1 MIRPLVPLAF
11 SLAILMSCSDS
22 EMPSGAPIPPD
33 SATSSVVPSKVAP
46 SDQNDDQP
54 ADVAA
59 GDADEL
65 EVETAIATPVQK
77 PEWRGARLSH
87 AVNTQLDEYLP
98 VIDSNQGVLYFTGM
112 DRTGFFDFKLNI
124 TEQSNSGG
132 EDLWLSDIG
141 SLGAAD
147 ARPMAAINTRGH
159 EAITDCLPDGSLLVT
174 ANYPENM
181 SPKGV
186 SAGVETTD
194 LFHLLPTSEGWR
206 IQHLPE
212 PANSMFTEADATYFA
227 EDGLLLFV
235 SDRPGHVGE
244 YNKKGWKWKGSYWGN
259 TDVWVAEYDPL
270 SMRVRNPLRLPEPV
284 NTAGAERSPWLSPNG
299 LELYVSSNGPS
310 GEGPLKVVRFSRTD
324 RSDWT
329 QWSGPE
335 DVIIEGVS
343 DGDVWGFRIEN
354 EQTAWC
360 AASFPLGFTRSAM
373 TGGGDAGSFRE
384 TNFRGGYEVEGRQ
397 VASIDASREF
407 DILRLVRSEQPDV
420 VLEDVLFET
429 GSAELAATAAAAVD
443 WLADRC
449 SVNEGSVV
457 SLQGHADSR
466 GDAEMNLDLSR
477 RRAESLSAAL
487 KSRGVR
493 NSIEVE
499 AFGESAPKQSNAD
512 ALGRRANRRVEVYF
526 RPADQR

>member
-1 MIRPLVPLAF
+1 MTRPFISVAF
-11 SLAILMSCSDS
+11 SLAVLMSCSDS
-22 EMPSGAPIPPD
+22 ETPSVDPIPSGSGP
-33 SATSSVVPSKVAP
+33 SSTIA
-46 SDQNDDQP
+46 SDLEDDEP
-54 ADVAA
+54 HADVGN
-59 GDADEL
+59 GDAADL
-65 EVETAIATPVQK
+65 EVESGIVSPVQE
-77 PEWRGARLSH
+77 PDWRGARLSH
-87 AVNTQLDEYLP
+87 TVNTQLDEYLP
-98 VIDSNQGVLYFTGM
+98 VIDADKGFLYFTGM

-132 EDLWLSDIG
+132 EDLWLSTIG
-141 SLGAAD
+141 SLGAED
-147 ARPMAAINTRGH
+147 ARPIASINTRGH

-194 LFHLLPTSEGWR
+194 LFHLIPTKEGWR
-206 IQHLPE
+206 IRHLPE

-227 EDGLLLFV
+227 EDGVLLFV

-244 YNKKGWKWKGSYWGN
+244 YNKKGWKWNGSYWGN
-259 TDVWVAEYDPL
+259 TDVWMAEYDPL
-270 SMRVRNPLRLPEPV
+270 SMRIRNLRRLPEPV
-284 NTAGAERSPWLSPNG
+284 NTAGAERSPWLSPDG
-299 LELYVSSNGPS
+299 LELYLSSNGPS
-310 GEGPLKVVRFSRTD
+310 GKGPLKVVRFSRSD

-329 QWSGPE
+329 QWSQPE

-343 DGDVWGFRIEN
+343 DGDVWGFRLEN

-360 AASFPLGFTRSAM
+360 AASFPLGFTRSAI

-384 TNFRGGYEVEGRQ
+384 TNFRGGYTVEGRQ

-407 DILRLVRSEQPDV
+407 DILRLVRSGQPDV
-420 VLEDVLFET
+420 ILEDVLFET
-429 GSAELAATAAAAVD
+429 GSAELAAAASEAMD

-449 SVNEGSVV
+449 LVNEGSVV
-457 SLQGHADSR
+457 SLQGHADNR
-466 GDAEMNLDLSR
+466 GGAEMNLDLSL
-477 RRAESLSAAL
+477 RRAESLAAAL

-493 NSIEVE
+493 NPIEVE

-512 ALGRRANRRVEVYF
+512 ARGRRANRRVEVYF
-526 RPADQR
+526 LFSGQT

>member
-1 MIRPLVPLAF
+1 MTRLFICLAF
-11 SLAILMSCSDS
+11 SVAILMSCSDS
-22 EMPSGAPIPPD
+22 ETPSVDPAPPGSGP
-33 SATSSVVPSKVAP
+33 SSTAS
-46 SDQNDDQP
+46 SDLEDDQGN
-54 ADVAA
+54 ADVTRGDTAELKIETTIAA
-59 GDADEL
+59 PAGE
-65 EVETAIATPVQK
+65 
-77 PEWRGARLSH
+77 PEWRGSRLSH

-98 VIDSNQGVLYFTGM
+98 VIDADQGVLYFTGM
-112 DRTGFFDFKLNI
+112 DRSGFFDFKLNI

-132 EDLWLSDIG
+132 EDLWLSRIG
-141 SLGAAD
+141 SLETTD
-147 ARPMAAINTRGH
+147 ARPIASMNTRGH

-181 SPKGV
+181 SPKGI

-194 LFHLLPTSEGWR
+194 LFHLIPADEGWR
-206 IQHLPE
+206 IRHLPE

-227 EDGLLLFV
+227 EDGILLFV

-244 YNKKGWKWKGSYWGN
+244 YNKKGWKWNGSYWGN

-270 SMRVRNPLRLPEPV
+270 SMRVRNPIRLPEPI
-284 NTAGAERSPWLSPNG
+284 NTAGAERSPWLSPDG
-299 LELYVSSNGPS
+299 LELYLSSNGSS
-310 GEGPLKVVRFSRTD
+310 GEGPLKVVRFSRSD

-329 QWSGPE
+329 RWSGPE
-335 DVIIEGVS
+335 DVVIDGVS
-343 DGDVWGFRIEN
+343 DGDVWGFRMEN
-354 EQTAWC
+354 EETAWC

-407 DILRLVRSEQPDV
+407 DILRLVRAGQPDV
-420 VLEDVLFET
+420 ILEDVLFET
-429 GSAELAATAAAAVD
+429 GSAELASTASEALD

-477 RRAESLSAAL
+477 RRAESLAAAL
-487 KSRGVR
+487 RSRGIR
-493 NSIEVE
+493 NPIEVE

-512 ALGRRANRRVEVYF
+512 AQGRRANRRVEVYF
-526 RPADQR
+526 LSSDQP